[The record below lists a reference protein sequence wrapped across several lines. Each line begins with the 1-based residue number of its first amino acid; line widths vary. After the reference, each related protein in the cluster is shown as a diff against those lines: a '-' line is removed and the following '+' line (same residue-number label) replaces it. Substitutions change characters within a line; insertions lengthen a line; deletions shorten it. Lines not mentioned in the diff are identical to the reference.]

1 MQKHHHDVFVMTFM
15 LSMNQIKRNFWMR
28 NMDHKNL
35 FTQVLI
41 NEARALEEAASR
53 FTEEEA
59 RKLVSVYELLAAT
72 GGSLIISGVGKS
84 GHIGAK
90 IAATFSSLGL
100 PSFFLHP
107 TEAMHGDL
115 GRVTKSDAIVLIS
128 KSGTT
133 EELLSMLPYVQIPRE
148 RIIAL
153 VGKADS
159 PIAKKSG
166 IIIDAS
172 VEKEACIND
181 LAPTTSTTVALA
193 MGDAMAVLYE
203 NVMGVSKEKFA
214 INHPAGLLGKS
225 LSLTV
230 DRLMIKASDCP
241 NVNEASTLQDAI
253 LVMTQKPVGMCAV
266 VEGKNLIG
274 ILVEG
279 DIRRAFA
286 KSADAIRTPVKDI
299 MTSKPTTL
307 QSTTLAFEALKTM
320 ENPDRPLNVAPI
332 VDEGEFMGV
341 LRLHDLFKA
350 GFNSS
355 LS

>member
-1 MQKHHHDVFVMTFM
+1 MG
-15 LSMNQIKRNFWMR
+15 
-28 NMDHKNL
+28 HKNL
-35 FTQVLI
+35 FTQVLLT
-41 NEARALEEAASR
+41 EASALERAAQN
-53 FTEEEA
+53 FDEKTA
-59 RKLVSVYELLAAT
+59 DQLVSLFELLAGT

-84 GHIGAK
+84 GHIATK

-133 EELLSMLPYVQIPRE
+133 EELLAMLPYVSVPKE

-153 VGKADS
+153 VGNLNS
-159 PIAKKSG
+159 PIAKSAG
-166 IIIDAS
+166 IILDAS

-193 MGDAMAVLYE
+193 LGDAMAVLYE
-203 NVMGVSKEKFA
+203 NVLGVSKEKFA
-214 INHPAGLLGKS
+214 VNHPAGLLGKS

-230 DRLMIKASDCP
+230 DRLMINRSDCP
-241 NVNEASTLQDAI
+241 HVGEQATLQDAI
-253 LVMTQKPVGMCAV
+253 LAMTQKPVGMCAV
-266 VEGKNLIG
+266 LSEQKLLG

-286 KSADAIRTPVKDI
+286 KSADAINTPVRDL
-299 MTSKPTTL
+299 MTSKPTSL
-307 QSTTLAFEALKTM
+307 SPHNLAFEALKMM
-320 ENPDRPLNVAPI
+320 ENPARPISVAP
-332 VDEGEFMGV
+332 VVLEGEFKGV

-350 GFNSS
+350 GFVSS
-355 LS
+355 QTTK

>member
-1 MQKHHHDVFVMTFM
+1 
-15 LSMNQIKRNFWMR
+15 
-28 NMDHKNL
+28 MDHKNL
-35 FTQVLI
+35 FTQVLKT
-41 NEARALEEAASR
+41 EAEALTRAADRFQEQEA
-53 FTEEEA
+53 
-59 RKLVSVYELLAAT
+59 KQLVAVFELLAQT

-84 GHIGAK
+84 GHIAAK

-115 GRVTKSDAIVLIS
+115 GRVSKLDAIVLIS

-133 EELLSMLPYVQIPRE
+133 EELLSMLPYVSVPKQ

-153 VGKADS
+153 VGNVNS
-159 PIAKKSG
+159 PIAEKAG
-166 IIIDAS
+166 IILDAS
-172 VEKEACIND
+172 VIKEACIND

-193 MGDAMAVLYE
+193 LGDAMAVLYE

-214 INHPAGLLGKS
+214 VNHPAGLLGKS

-230 DRLMIKASDCP
+230 DRLMIMAKDCP
-241 NVNEASTLQDAI
+241 VVEMSATLQDAI
-253 LVMTQKPVGMCAV
+253 IMMTQKPVGMCAIND
-266 VEGKNLIG
+266 GKNFRG

-286 KSADAIRTPVKDI
+286 KSPDAIRTCVKDL
-299 MTSKPTTL
+299 MTVDPVSLVP
-307 QSTTLAFEALKTM
+307 STLAFEALKLM
-320 ENPDRPLNVAPI
+320 ENPKKQISVVPVL
-332 VDEGEFMGV
+332 DEAGIFLGV

-355 LS
+355 LSTR

>member
-1 MQKHHHDVFVMTFM
+1 MRKTQF
-15 LSMNQIKRNFWMR
+15 LSDEP
-28 NMDHKNL
+28 MDHKNL
-35 FTQVLI
+35 FAQVLRT
-41 NEARALEEAASR
+41 EAQALEQAAAR
-53 FTEEEA
+53 FTDA
-59 RKLVSVYELLAAT
+59 TAKQLVSLYEQLAGT

-84 GHIGAK
+84 GHIGTK

-133 EELLSMLPYVQIPRE
+133 SELLDMLPYVQIPKE
-148 RIIAL
+148 RIVAII
-153 VGKADS
+153 GKVNS
-159 PIAKKSG
+159 PIGQKAG
-166 IIIDAS
+166 IILDAS

-181 LAPTTSTTVALA
+181 LAPTTSTTLALA

-203 NVMGVSKEKFA
+203 NVLGVSKEKFA
-214 INHPAGLLGKS
+214 VNHPAGLLGKS

-230 DRLMIKASDCP
+230 DRLMIPASDCP
-241 NVNEASTLQDAI
+241 HVSESATLQDAI

-266 VEGKNLIG
+266 IEGSQMKG

-286 KSADAIRTPVKDI
+286 KSADAIKTPVKDI
-299 MTSKPTTL
+299 MTAKPTTL
-307 QSTTLAFEALKTM
+307 LSTTLAFEALKTM
-320 ENPDRPLNVAPI
+320 ENPTRLLNVAPV
-332 VDEGEFMGV
+332 VDNGEFKGV

-355 LS
+355 LSK

>member
-1 MQKHHHDVFVMTFM
+1 
-15 LSMNQIKRNFWMR
+15 
-28 NMDHKNL
+28 MDHKNL
-35 FTQVLI
+35 FAQVLKD
-41 NEARALEEAASR
+41 EARALELAASR
-53 FTEEEA
+53 FTEENA
-59 RKLVSVYELLAAT
+59 KALVGVYELLATT

-84 GHIGAK
+84 GHIATK

-133 EELLSMLPYVQIPRE
+133 EELLNMLPYVQIPKE

-153 VGKADS
+153 VGKAES
-159 PIAKKSG
+159 PISAKAG
-166 IIIDAS
+166 IVLNAS

-214 INHPAGLLGKS
+214 VNHPAGLLGKS

-230 DRLMIKASDCP
+230 DRLMIPSADCP
-241 NVNEASTLQDAI
+241 VVNDSATLQDAI
-253 LVMTQKPVGMCAV
+253 LAMTQKPVGMCAV
-266 VEGKNLIG
+266 ISGNKMLG

-286 KSADAIRTPVKDI
+286 KSADAIKTPVKDI

-307 QSTTLAFEALKTM
+307 SPSSLAFEALKVM
-320 ENPDRPLNVAPI
+320 ENPTRPLNVAP
-332 VDEGEFMGV
+332 VTHDGEFKGV

-355 LS
+355 LSK

>member
-1 MQKHHHDVFVMTFM
+1 M
-15 LSMNQIKRNFWMR
+15 LSMNQIKRNDLDR
-28 NMDHKNL
+28 NMDYKKL

-41 NEARALEEAASR
+41 SEAKALEAAATRFSDAQAEA
-53 FTEEEA
+53 
-59 RKLVSVYELLAAT
+59 LVRLYELLKAT

-84 GHIGAK
+84 GLIATK
-90 IAATFSSLGL
+90 IASTFSSLGL

-115 GRVTKSDAIVLIS
+115 GRVSKADAIVLIS

-133 EELLSMLPYVQIPRE
+133 EELLTMLPYIQIPKE

-153 VGKADS
+153 VGKVDS
-159 PIAKKSG
+159 PIARKSG
-166 IIIDAS
+166 LVLDAS
-172 VEKEACIND
+172 VEKEACLND

-193 MGDAMAVLYE
+193 IGDAMAVLYE
-203 NVMGVSKEKFA
+203 NVMDVSKEKFA

-230 DRLMIKASDCP
+230 DKLMIKAIDCP
-241 NVNEASTLQDAI
+241 SVNESATLQDAI
-253 LVMTQKPVGMCAV
+253 LAMTQKPVGMCAIIS
-266 VEGKNLIG
+266 ESKILG

-286 KSADAIRTPVKDI
+286 KSADAIRKPVQEL
-299 MTSKPTTL
+299 MTKNPTSI
-307 QSTTLAFEALKTM
+307 STSTLAFEALKVM
-320 ENPDRPLNVAPI
+320 ESGGRQLNVAPVI
-332 VDEGEFMGV
+332 ENGEFKGV

>member
-1 MQKHHHDVFVMTFM
+1 M
-15 LSMNQIKRNFWMR
+15 LSMNQIKRNDLDKLM
-28 NMDHKNL
+28 NHKNL
-35 FTQVLI
+35 FTQVLLT
-41 NEARALEEAASR
+41 EAEALERAAAR

-59 RKLVSVYELLAAT
+59 QKLVGLYELLTHT

-84 GHIGAK
+84 GHIGTK

-115 GRVTKSDAIVLIS
+115 GRVTKLDAIVLIS

-133 EELLSMLPYVQIPRE
+133 EELLNMLPYVQIPKE

-153 VGKADS
+153 VGKTDS
-159 PIAKKSG
+159 PIARKAG
-166 IIIDAS
+166 ILLDAS

-181 LAPTTSTTVALA
+181 LAPTTSTTLALA

-203 NVMGVSKEKFA
+203 NVLGVSKEKFA
-214 INHPAGLLGKS
+214 VNHPAGLLGKS

-230 DRLMIKASDCP
+230 DRLMISAVDCP
-241 NVNEASTLQDAI
+241 NVDAAATLQDAI
-253 LVMTQKPVGMCAV
+253 LAMTQKPVGMCAIL
-266 VEGKNLIG
+266 EGSKLLG
-274 ILVEG
+274 IIVEG

-286 KSADAIRTPVKDI
+286 KSPDAIRTPVTEL
-299 MTSKPTTL
+299 MTSNPSLLTP
-307 QSTTLAFEALKTM
+307 STLAFDALKTM
-320 ENPDRPLNVAPI
+320 ENPKRQITVAP
-332 VDEGEFMGV
+332 VVEEGEFKGV

-355 LS
+355 LSN

>member
-1 MQKHHHDVFVMTFM
+1 
-15 LSMNQIKRNFWMR
+15 
-28 NMDHKNL
+28 MDHKSL
-35 FTQVLI
+35 FAQVLRD
-41 NEARALEEAASR
+41 EARALELAASHLSDE
-53 FTEEEA
+53 TVT
-59 RKLVSVYELLAAT
+59 KLVGLYQMLATT

-84 GHIGAK
+84 GHIATK

-133 EELLSMLPYVQIPRE
+133 EELLNMLPYVQVPQE

-153 VGKADS
+153 VGKKDS
-159 PIAKKSG
+159 PIAHKAG
-166 IIIDAS
+166 IILDAS

-241 NVNEASTLQDAI
+241 SVSESATLQDAI
-253 LVMTQKPVGMCAV
+253 LAMTKLPVGMCAIV
-266 VEGKNLIG
+266 SGDKLSG

-286 KSADAIRTPVKDI
+286 KSPDAIRTPVKDI
-299 MTSKPTTL
+299 MTKTPTTV
-307 QSTTLAFEALKTM
+307 SSSALAFEALKIM
-320 ENPDRPLNVAPI
+320 ENPARPLNVAPV
-332 VDEGEFMGV
+332 VDNGQFKGV

-355 LS
+355 LSR

>member
-1 MQKHHHDVFVMTFM
+1 MADE
-15 LSMNQIKRNFWMR
+15 
-28 NMDHKNL
+28 MDHKKL
-35 FTQVLI
+35 FTQVLRT
-41 NEARALEEAASR
+41 EAQALERTSNRIGDQEIK
-53 FTEEEA
+53 
-59 RKLVSVYELLAAT
+59 KLAGLFGLLTAT

-84 GHIGAK
+84 GHIAKK

-115 GRVTKSDAIVLIS
+115 GRVSKADAVVLIS

-133 EELLSMLPYVQIPRE
+133 DELLLMLPYLAVPKE

-153 VGKADS
+153 VGNVHS
-159 PIAKKSG
+159 PIAERAG
-166 IIIDAS
+166 IVLDAS

-181 LAPTTSTTVALA
+181 LAPTTSTTVALGL
-193 MGDAMAVLYE
+193 GDAMAVLYE

-230 DRLMIKASDCP
+230 DRLMIPASDCP
-241 NVNEASTLQDAI
+241 SVGPTATLQDAI
-253 LVMTQKPVGMCAV
+253 LAMTQRPLGMCAI
-266 VEGKNLIG
+266 VEGTRLLG
-274 ILVEG
+274 IIVEG

-286 KSADAIRTPVKDI
+286 KSADAIKTPVKEL
-299 MTSKPTTL
+299 MTLKPVAL
-307 QSTTLAFEALKTM
+307 SPSTLAFDGLKLM
-320 ENPDRPLNVAPI
+320 EDPRRPITVVP
-332 VDEGEFMGV
+332 VVEGDHFRGV

-350 GFNSS
+350 GFQSS
-355 LS
+355 SSHR

>member
-1 MQKHHHDVFVMTFM
+1 MG
-15 LSMNQIKRNFWMR
+15 
-28 NMDHKNL
+28 HKNL
-35 FTQVLI
+35 FTQVLLT
-41 NEARALEEAASR
+41 EAKAIEQAAER
-53 FTEEEA
+53 FDEKTA
-59 RKLVSVYELLAAT
+59 NQLVGLFEQLSAT

-84 GHIGAK
+84 GHIGTK

-133 EELLSMLPYVQIPRE
+133 EELLNMLPYVSVPKE
-148 RIIAL
+148 RIVAL
-153 VGKADS
+153 VGKTNS
-159 PIAKKSG
+159 PIALASG
-166 IIIDAS
+166 IVIDAS
-172 VEKEACIND
+172 VDKEACIND
-181 LAPTTSTTVALA
+181 LAPTTSTTLALA
-193 MGDAMAVLYE
+193 LGDAMAVLYE
-203 NVMGVSKEKFA
+203 NVVGVSKEKFA
-214 INHPAGLLGKS
+214 VNHPAGLLGKS

-230 DRLMIKASDCP
+230 DRLMIKSSDCP
-241 NVNEASTLQDAI
+241 TINASATLQDAI

-266 VEGKNLIG
+266 LDGTKLLG

-286 KSADAIRTPVKDI
+286 KSADAIKNQVKDL
-299 MTSKPTTL
+299 MTAKPTTL
-307 QSTTLAFEALKTM
+307 LPSTLAFEALKMM
-320 ENPDRPLNVAPI
+320 ENPTRLLNVAP
-332 VDEGEFMGV
+332 VVENGNFVGV

-355 LS
+355 LAK

>member
-1 MQKHHHDVFVMTFM
+1 
-15 LSMNQIKRNFWMR
+15 MNHIKRNDLDGT
-28 NMDHKNL
+28 MDHKNL
-35 FTQVLI
+35 FTQVLLT
-41 NEARALEEAASR
+41 EAEALKRAASR
-53 FTEEEA
+53 FTDVEA
-59 RKLVSVYELLAAT
+59 AKLVSIFELLSAT

-84 GHIGAK
+84 GHIGTK

-133 EELLSMLPYVQIPRE
+133 EELLNMLPYVQIPKE
-148 RIIAL
+148 RIVAL
-153 VGKADS
+153 VGKVDS
-159 PIAKKSG
+159 PIAHKSG
-166 IIIDAS
+166 VVLDAS

-193 MGDAMAVLYE
+193 LGDAMAVLYE

-214 INHPAGLLGKS
+214 VNHPAGLLGKS

-230 DRLMIKASDCP
+230 DRLMIPATDCP
-241 NVNEASTLQDAI
+241 YVIESATLQDAI
-253 LVMTQKPVGMCAV
+253 LAMTQKPVGMCAV
-266 VEGKNLIG
+266 ISGNKMLG

-286 KSADAIRTPVKDI
+286 KSADAINTPVKDL
-299 MTSKPTTL
+299 MTSKPTTVA
-307 QSTTLAFEALKTM
+307 STSLAFDALKVM
-320 ENPDRPLNVAPI
+320 ENPNRPLNVAPV
-332 VDEGEFMGV
+332 VDSGEFKGV

-355 LS
+355 LNR

>member
-1 MQKHHHDVFVMTFM
+1 
-15 LSMNQIKRNFWMR
+15 
-28 NMDHKNL
+28 MDHKKL
-35 FTQVLI
+35 FSQVLVT
-41 NEARALEEAASR
+41 EAEALMAAAQRLSGK
-53 FTEEEA
+53 EVSG
-59 RKLVSVYELLAAT
+59 LVEVFELLALT

-133 EELLSMLPYVQIPRE
+133 EELLNMLPFVSIPKE

-153 VGKADS
+153 VGNINS
-159 PIAKKSG
+159 PIANKSG
-166 IIIDAS
+166 IVLDAS

-181 LAPTTSTTVALA
+181 LAPTTSTTLALA
-193 MGDAMAVLYE
+193 LGDAMAVLYE
-203 NVMGVSKEKFA
+203 NVLGVSREKFA
-214 INHPAGLLGKS
+214 VNHPAGLLGKS

-230 DRLMIKASDCP
+230 DRLLVPASECP
-241 NVNEASTLQDAI
+241 HVDDGATLQDAI
-253 LVMTQKPVGMCAV
+253 LAMTQKPVGMCAV
-266 VEGKNLIG
+266 LKGHTLLG
-274 ILVEG
+274 IVVEG

-286 KSADAIRTPVKDI
+286 KSPDAIRTPVKDL
-299 MTSKPTTL
+299 MNKTPQSVTSTI
-307 QSTTLAFEALKTM
+307 LAFEALKLM
-320 ENPDRPLNVAPI
+320 ENPKRQISVMPVID
-332 VDEGEFMGV
+332 DGKFMGV

-350 GFNSS
+350 GFSSS
-355 LS
+355 LSTR

>member
-1 MQKHHHDVFVMTFM
+1 
-15 LSMNQIKRNFWMR
+15 MN
-28 NMDHKNL
+28 HKNL
-35 FTQVLI
+35 FTQVLLT
-41 NEARALEEAASR
+41 EAKAIEQAAAR
-53 FTEEEA
+53 FDDKTA
-59 RKLVSVYELLAAT
+59 NQLVEIFVLLAST
-72 GGSLIISGVGKS
+72 GGSLVISGVGKS
-84 GHIGAK
+84 GHIALK

-115 GRVTKSDAIVLIS
+115 GRISKSDAVVLIS

-133 EELLSMLPYVQIPRE
+133 EELLTMLPYLSVPKE

-159 PIAKKSG
+159 PIAKASG

-193 MGDAMAVLYE
+193 LGDAMAVLYE
-203 NVMGVSKEKFA
+203 NVLGVSKEKFA

-230 DRLMIKASDCP
+230 DRLMIKSSECP
-241 NVNEASTLQDAI
+241 SVSESATLQDAI
-253 LVMTQKPVGMCAV
+253 LAMTQKPVGMCAILNGQTLV
-266 VEGKNLIG
+266 G

-286 KSADAIRTPVKDI
+286 KRADAIMTPVKELI
-299 MTSKPTTL
+299 TL
-307 QSTTLAFEALKTM
+307 RPVTLSPTTLAFDALKTM
-320 ENPDRPLNVAPI
+320 ENPARLLNVAP
-332 VDEGEFMGV
+332 VVEGTQFVGV

-355 LS
+355 LSK

>member
-1 MQKHHHDVFVMTFM
+1 
-15 LSMNQIKRNFWMR
+15 
-28 NMDHKNL
+28 MDHKNL
-35 FTQVLI
+35 FAQVLTI
-41 NEARALEEAASR
+41 EAKALELAASR
-53 FTEEEA
+53 VTDTEI
-59 RKLVSVYELLAAT
+59 RKLVGLFELLTHT

-84 GHIGAK
+84 GHIATK

-115 GRVTKSDAIVLIS
+115 GRVTKLDAIVLIS

-133 EELLSMLPYVQIPRE
+133 DELLNMLPYVQIPKE
-148 RIIAL
+148 RVIAL
-153 VGKADS
+153 VGKVDS
-159 PIAKKSG
+159 PIAHKAG
-166 IIIDAS
+166 IILDAS

-181 LAPTTSTTVALA
+181 LAPTTSTTLALA
-193 MGDAMAVLYE
+193 IGDAMAVLYE
-203 NVMGVSKEKFA
+203 NVIGVSREKFA
-214 INHPAGLLGKS
+214 VNHPAGLLGKS

-230 DRLMIKASDCP
+230 DRLMIKSSDCP
-241 NVNEASTLQDAI
+241 HVLLSATLQDAI

-266 VEGKNLIG
+266 LENNQLLG

-299 MTSKPTTL
+299 MTIKPTTI
-307 QSTTLAFEALKTM
+307 SSDTLAFDALKTM
-320 ENPDRPLNVAPI
+320 ENPNRLLSVAPV
-332 VDEGEFMGV
+332 VDNGEFLGV

-355 LS
+355 LSK

>member
-1 MQKHHHDVFVMTFM
+1 MTFM
-15 LSMNQIKRNFWMR
+15 LSMIRIKRKSFGTR
-28 NMDHKNL
+28 MDHKSL
-35 FTQVLI
+35 FAQVLRT
-41 NEARALEEAASR
+41 EAQALERAASR
-53 FTEEEA
+53 VQGEEA
-59 RKLVSVYELLAAT
+59 SKLVVLFELLAHT

-84 GHIGAK
+84 GLIAQK

-133 EELLSMLPYVQIPRE
+133 EELLELLPYVSVPKE

-153 VGKADS
+153 VGNTNS
-159 PIAKKSG
+159 PIAHASG
-166 IIIDAS
+166 IVLDAS
-172 VEKEACIND
+172 VEKEACLND

-193 MGDAMAVLYE
+193 LGDAMAVLYE
-203 NVMGVSKEKFA
+203 NVLGVSKEKFA
-214 INHPAGLLGKS
+214 VNHPAGLLGKS

-241 NVNEASTLQDAI
+241 VVPEQATLQDAI
-253 LVMTQKPVGMCAV
+253 LAMTQKPVGMCAILDG
-266 VEGKNLIG
+266 EKLLG
-274 ILVEG
+274 IIVEG

-286 KSADAIRTPVKDI
+286 KSAEAIRTPVKQL
-299 MTSKPTTL
+299 MTKTPTSLTP
-307 QSTTLAFEALKTM
+307 STLAFEALKTM
-320 ENPDRPLNVAPI
+320 ENPARPINVVPVI
-332 VDEGEFMGV
+332 ENGNFKGV

-355 LS
+355 LATR